1 MDENKQPEKQDQAP
15 LTAKKKRAL
24 LEYLAILCA
33 GAFLIVA
40 LSLGIKLA
48 AVQNDLEAADLGAR
62 ENIAALQDNLEQEQ
76 KKVKALEE
84 ELSSAQTSAALTQDA
99 LKQAQSEND
108 TLNKANAALEAEKKA
123 AESRA
128 EATQL
133 LLEAYMAYQSGNST
147 EFREKMQALSTCAS
161 ALDESVRAQ
170 YEALAA
176 KLS

>member
-1 MDENKQPEKQDQAP
+1 MDENKQPDKQEQI
-15 LTAKKKRAL
+15 TAKKKRAL

-62 ENIAALQDNLEQEQ
+62 ENIAVLQDNLAQEQ
-76 KKVKALEE
+76 SKVKALEE
-84 ELSSAQTSAALTQDA
+84 ELSSAKTSAELAQDA
-99 LKQAQSEND
+99 LKEAQNE
-108 TLNKANAALEAEKKA
+108 NAALTSAKETLEAEKKA
-123 AESRA
+123 AQARA
-128 EATQL
+128 DATQL
-133 LLEAYMAYQSGNST
+133 LLEAYTAYQSGNSA
-147 EFREKMQALSTCAS
+147 EFREKMQELSTCAS

-170 YEALAA
+170 YEALAE

>member
-1 MDENKQPEKQDQAP
+1 MDENKQPEKQEQAP

-48 AVQNDLEAADLGAR
+48 AVQNDLEATDLGAR

-76 KKVKALEE
+76 AKVKALEE
-84 ELSSAQTSAALTQDA
+84 ELASAKTSAELAQSA
-99 LKQAQSEND
+99 LKEAQDENYSLID
-108 TLNKANAALEAEKKA
+108 TNTALESEKKT
-123 AESRA
+123 AETRA
-128 EATQL
+128 KATQL
-133 LLEAYMAYQSGNST
+133 LLEAYMAHQDGNSAV
-147 EFREKMQALSTCAS
+147 FQEKMQELSTCAS

>member
-1 MDENKQPEKQDQAP
+1 MDENKQPDKQEQI
-15 LTAKKKRAL
+15 TAKKKRAL

-62 ENIAALQDNLEQEQ
+62 ENIAVLQDNLAQEQ
-76 KKVKALEE
+76 SKVKALEE
-84 ELSSAQTSAALTQDA
+84 ELSSAKTSAELAQDA
-99 LKQAQSEND
+99 LKEAQNENAAL
-108 TLNKANAALEAEKKA
+108 TSAKEALEAEKKA
-123 AESRA
+123 AQARA
-128 EATQL
+128 DATQL
-133 LLEAYMAYQSGNST
+133 LLEAYTAYQSGNSA
-147 EFREKMQALSTCAS
+147 EFREKMQELSTCAS

-170 YEALAA
+170 YEALAE